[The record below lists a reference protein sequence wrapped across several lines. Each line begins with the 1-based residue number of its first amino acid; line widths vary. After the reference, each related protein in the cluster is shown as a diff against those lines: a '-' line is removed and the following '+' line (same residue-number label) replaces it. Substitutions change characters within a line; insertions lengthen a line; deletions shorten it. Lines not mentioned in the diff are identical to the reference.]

1 MGRSPATTAT
11 TIIGA
16 ILNMA
21 YKPVQNESAHL
32 TDKPNR
38 PAYEA
43 KHQRKKKRATESPA
57 MKKPTSYEKPKAGK
71 TRS

>member
-1 MGRSPATTAT
+1 
-11 TIIGA
+11 
-16 ILNMA
+16 MA

-38 PAYEA
+38 SAFES
-43 KHQRKKKRATESPA
+43 KHIRKKKRATESPA
-57 MKKPTSYEKPKAGK
+57 MKGAVKYEKSKAGK

>member
-1 MGRSPATTAT
+1 
-11 TIIGA
+11 
-16 ILNMA
+16 MA

-38 PAYEA
+38 SAFEA
-43 KHQRKKKRATESPA
+43 KRKRKKRGSIESPA
-57 MKKPTSYEKPKAGK
+57 MKHPTPYEKPKAGK

>member
-1 MGRSPATTAT
+1 
-11 TIIGA
+11 
-16 ILNMA
+16 MA

-38 PAYEA
+38 SAFES
-43 KHQRKKKRATESPA
+43 KHKPKKKRATESPA
-57 MKKPTSYEKPKAGK
+57 MKKPTAYEKSKAGK